1 MHRPEQE
8 LEGRSCGRAPG
19 AREVP
24 PPCFLWRQ
32 RGKARVGPWPA
43 WKPTEERKQMQ
54 RKCLTPEARKRGW
67 NVAARAGPWREA
79 QDNADVGAQPL

>member
-1 MHRPEQE
+1 
-8 LEGRSCGRAPG
+8 
-19 AREVP
+19 
-24 PPCFLWRQ
+24 
-32 RGKARVGPWPA
+32 
-43 WKPTEERKQMQ
+43 MQ